1 MKAVKGLCVAGLF
14 VAMLGSTQGRAED
27 LVDIFNL
34 AQDND
39 PTIREARQRFEA
51 NHTLLDQGK
60 SQLLPSVIVQGTTR
74 RAANNTAR
82 QFSYAQGYNQHGW
95 NMNLNQNLLNFEAWY
110 TFQSAKKSDQQAAA
124 NLAIAEQDLIVRV
137 ASAYFDVLR
146 SQDNLA
152 AFIAEEEAAARILE
166 RSEESFEVGLSTVT
180 DVYQSQSSYD
190 LARVNRLVEE
200 NNLAQRI
207 EALEVLTGENHRMLE
222 SLSEGFPIEGAMPAS
237 LPAWEEAAIA
247 NNLLVQAA
255 QYQFEAS
262 EEDSRAARARLLPT
276 VSLTAGYNYQA
287 ATEIPNQALA
297 FTRDATKG
305 TNISLN
311 VTIPLY
317 AGGLNAARKRQAYYN
332 RNAAEEVLLFTRRT
346 VIQDIRNA
354 YRSVQTDQV
363 TVEARQQAIVSAESA
378 LQATEVGAEVGTQN
392 VVDVVLALRTLYQAQ
407 RDYANAR
414 YNYVINTLNL
424 KRAAGSLSPQD
435 VMELNQWLQ

>member
-1 MKAVKGLCVAGLF
+1 MKAVKGLCVAGLV

-60 SQLLPSVIVQGTTR
+60 SQLLPSVTVQGTTR

-247 NNLLVQAA
+247 NNLSVQAA

-262 EEDSRAARARLLPT
+262 EEDARAARARHLPT

-317 AGGLNAARKRQAYYN
+317 AGGLNAARKRQAYCN

-346 VIQDIRNA
+346 VMQDIRNA

-378 LQATEVGAEVGTQN
+378 LQTTEVGAEVGTQN
-392 VVDVVLALRTLYQAQ
+392 MVDVVLALRTLYQAQ

-414 YNYVINTLNL
+414 YNYIINTLNL